1 MNPLPDNL
9 SPGVVI
15 VCGGR
20 DYTDTIWI
28 RRALWHLAD
37 LGLVTAIR
45 HGACKTGADY
55 RADEAAQLARIPREP
70 MPADWSQGRKAGP
83 LRNQAMIDRGGA
95 TLVVAFPGGRGTA
108 DMVRR
113 AEAAGIPV
121 WHP

>member
-1 MNPLPDNL
+1 MNSLPDNL

-20 DYTDTIWI
+20 DYTDTIAI
-28 RRALWHLAD
+28 RRALFALIDA
-37 LGLVTAIR
+37 GFVTAIR
-45 HGACKTGADY
+45 HGACPTGADY
-55 RADEAAQLARIPREP
+55 RADEAAQLAHVPREP
-70 MPADWSQGRKAGP
+70 MPADWSQGKKAGP
-83 LRNQAMIDRGGA
+83 LRNQAMIDRGGVS
-95 TLVVAFPGGRGTA
+95 LLVAFPGGRGTE